1 MHEAYTAAVAA
12 TRVGSTARDVDA
24 AQRAII
30 EAHPDL
36 GACLHGAGHAIGT
49 EIHEPPFLV
58 ATSEIPLREGMIF
71 TVEPGIY
78 HSEIGGI
85 RLEDDILVGPEGPVN
100 LSPAPLELR
109 VL

>member
-1 MHEAYTAAVAA
+1 M
-12 TRVGSTARDVDA
+12 
-24 AQRAII
+24 II
-30 EAHPDL
+30 EAHPEL

-58 ATSEIPLREGMIF
+58 ADVATTPLREGMIF

-78 HSEIGGI
+78 NSEIGGI
-85 RLEDDILVGPEGPVN
+85 RLEDDILVGPDGPVN

>member
-1 MHEAYTAAVAA
+1 MGG
-12 TRVGSTARDVDA
+12 RARGLRRRGRDDPAGRDDEGVDA
-24 AQRAII
+24 AQRDII

-58 ATSEIPLREGMIF
+58 PSSDVALREGMIF

-78 HSEIGGI
+78 HSDHGGI
-85 RLEDDILVGPEGPVN
+85 RLEDDVLVGPDGPVC
-100 LSPAPLELR
+100 
-109 VL
+109 